1 MLALSSVCR
10 VVCDAGVTE
19 GVGSC
24 VWGEFSLGAVVVQR
38 PLAGFT
44 LAAPS
49 SSTTS
54 TSTLATPLQST
65 PCLSPCPLFL
75 ILWQQNA
82 PEVLPHIR
90 GEVHHQV
97 FFTLFPLLFFTP
109 LSLFRTYKDVS
120 VLSKV
125 LAIHHKTSQSEHFF
139 KNQ

>member
-1 MLALSSVCR
+1 MCNGWVTRDR
-10 VVCDAGVTE
+10 VFWTKV
-19 GVGSC
+19 S
-24 VWGEFSLGAVVVQR
+24 FSRGAVAVQR

-49 SSTTS
+49 SSTPSSSTTS
-54 TSTLATPLQST
+54 TSPLATPFQST

-125 LAIHHKTSQSEHFF
+125 HAIHHKTSQSEHFF
-139 KNQ
+139 QNQ